1 MAEPLSA
8 GTGTAPGKGEEFEIV
23 DDAGN
28 VVGRAPR
35 GVCHGDPSL
44 THRSV
49 HVFVTDAQGRILLQ
63 KRSADKDIQPGKWDT
78 SVGGH
83 LAVGEDYP
91 DAAAREA
98 AEELGLVVTPGE
110 LRELH
115 RYLWRTDVECEL
127 VATYA
132 VVRDGPF
139 TRQEEEIDELR
150 FFRPE
155 ELEALVGTG
164 ALTPNLE
171 HELGL
176 LQR

>member
-1 MAEPLSA
+1 M
-8 GTGTAPGKGEEFEIV
+8 GEEFELV
-23 DDAGN
+23 DEAGN

-35 GVCHGDPSL
+35 SVCHGDPSL
-44 THRSV
+44 IHRAV
-49 HVFVTDAQGRILLQ
+49 HVFVTDRQGRVLLQ

-98 AEELGLVVTPGE
+98 AEELGLALRPGA

-127 VATYA
+127 IATYA
-132 VVRDGPF
+132 VTSDGPF
-139 TRQEEEIDELR
+139 THQESEIDELR
-150 FFRPE
+150 FFEPG
-155 ELEALVGTG
+155 ELEELVGTG
-164 ALTPNLE
+164 VLTPNLE

-176 LQR
+176 LRGGEDPRHDGSEAGP

>member
-1 MAEPLSA
+1 M
-8 GTGTAPGKGEEFEIV
+8 GEEFEVV
-23 DDAGN
+23 DEDGN
-28 VVGRAPR
+28 VVGRALR
-35 GVCHGDPSL
+35 SICHGDPSL
-44 THRSV
+44 IHRSV
-49 HVFVTDAQGRILLQ
+49 HVFVTDREGRVLLQ

-83 LAVGEDYP
+83 LGVGEDYP

-98 AEELGLVVTPGE
+98 SEELGLAVQPQE

-132 VVRDGPF
+132 VESDGPF
-139 TRQEEEIDELR
+139 THQESEIDELR
-150 FFRPE
+150 FFTPH

-164 ALTPNLE
+164 VLTPNLE

-176 LQR
+176 MRGLAKRPGQGAL